1 MGSPVGPYLANL
13 FMSQFDEK
21 IADQRPFYYRYMDD
35 ILTSAVPDEIPGIL
49 SDLNSLH
56 RNLNF
61 TCERED
67 NGKVPFL
74 DISVIRD
81 DCFLHTEWYR
91 KKTDTGV
98 CMNFLAVA
106 PISYKR
112 SVIAGTVYRVYRSCS
127 DWKPFSQCLDKA
139 KCIFEN
145 NQYSPAFYNNIIRRT
160 LSKILGHGPQDSNEH
175 NRSER
180 PKLSK
185 SLLVKIQFRGV
196 ETSKFIKSIFKGN
209 TDLPVQIILTTC
221 KLRQL
226 VSQLKSPIAKLSRS
240 SLIYQI
246 TCSGCNALYVGQT
259 GRHLITRLQE
269 HGRKGTPVA
278 QHFKDCQVPTS
289 TIISSSKILDSTSRS
304 KLTTLESIYI
314 SKLRPQINNRDE
326 FRSKSLMIRFAST
339 RE

>member
-1 MGSPVGPYLANL
+1 M
-13 FMSQFDEK
+13 
-21 IADQRPFYYRYMDD
+21 
-35 ILTSAVPDEIPGIL
+35 
-49 SDLNSLH
+49 
-56 RNLNF
+56 
-61 TCERED
+61 
-67 NGKVPFL
+67 
-74 DISVIRD
+74 
-81 DCFLHTEWYR
+81 
-91 KKTDTGV
+91 
-98 CMNFLAVA
+98 
-106 PISYKR
+106 
-112 SVIAGTVYRVYRSCS
+112 
-127 DWKPFSQCLDKA
+127 
-139 KCIFEN
+139 
-145 NQYSPAFYNNIIRRT
+145 
-160 LSKILGHGPQDSNEH
+160 SKILGHGPQDSNEH

-221 KLRQL
+221 KLRQS

-278 QHFKDCQVPTS
+278 QHFTDCQVPTS
-289 TIISSSKILDSTSRS
+289 TILSSSKILDSTSRS